1 MIENKWKRFAVS
13 QTLSDWG
20 DIDPSDLFDLMTV
33 ENEEGLSNLFDQY
46 DVLVWD
52 RFEDM
57 PYREVADHIESLAQA
72 ANETANYE

>member
-20 DIDPSDLFDLMTV
+20 DIDSSDLFDLMTV
-33 ENEEGLSNLFDQY
+33 EDEEGLSNLFDQY

>member
-33 ENEEGLSNLFDQY
+33 EDEEGLSNLFDQY